1 MKIVI
6 NAASAKMGGAV
17 TYLTNLLR
25 HVPPPESGH
34 EFLVLLPPGTAEAQ
48 KNLAPNIKLFPSPV
62 GSAGL
67 WKRIWWSQV
76 TLRSFLK
83 RQRADVLF
91 SSANFGMFFCPI
103 RQVLLIQN
111 LLYVS
116 DTYQRMFLPR
126 HRLRKKINFR
136 LRRRLLRWSAQA
148 ADVVMTPT
156 EAAMEALRH
165 YVELPASK
173 ALANPYG
180 VSGADGGLDGPP
192 EKRERPRSCEEPTV
206 VLLFPSLYA
215 EHKNL
220 GTLLKALPLLNGSG
234 RRKFFL
240 RTTAAPNWMNWAVT
254 FKDDLALAQSP
265 DVAPRV
271 EFIGPLGREQTLET
285 YRHADI
291 LVFPSLVESFGYPM
305 VEAMAAGLPIVA
317 SDTAT
322 NREICAEAAVY
333 FRPISPEDLAHQ
345 IRQLAADGSLQAKL
359 GAAGRERAATHFR
372 WEEHVRRL
380 LARVGAPSPKV
391 VASDRAAPKPLSCR

>member
-116 DTYQRMFLPR
+116 DIYQRMFLPR

-156 EAAMEALRH
+156 EAAMEALQDALRQRK
-165 YVELPASK
+165 VTVAELS
-173 ALANPYG
+173 
-180 VSGADGGLDGPP
+180 
-192 EKRERPRSCEEPTV
+192 
-206 VLLFPSLYA
+206 
-215 EHKNL
+215 
-220 GTLLKALPLLNGSG
+220 
-234 RRKFFL
+234 
-240 RTTAAPNWMNWAVT
+240 
-254 FKDDLALAQSP
+254 
-265 DVAPRV
+265 RV
-271 EFIGPLGREQTLET
+271 EEVL
-285 YRHADI
+285 
-291 LVFPSLVESFGYPM
+291 PS
-305 VEAMAAGLPIVA
+305 
-317 SDTAT
+317 
-322 NREICAEAAVY
+322 
-333 FRPISPEDLAHQ
+333 
-345 IRQLAADGSLQAKL
+345 
-359 GAAGRERAATHFR
+359 
-372 WEEHVRRL
+372 RRL
-380 LARVGAPSPKV
+380 RAVLDAR
-391 VASDRAAPKPLSCR
+391 LI